1 MTVKWKLG
9 TIQLMWPAC
18 RYGYFTK
25 SRVEGGYRFPV
36 DPLLSLLGAG
46 REKPWERGLQ
56 SRTLS
61 LFGDVILMFLYCSCF
76 LQLKVIHRSLRKR
89 KKKKRLLKLKKA
101 KKLKKRRTRRW
112 NTEHLTSHPPLVLE
126 SLLLTCCSLPSGP
139 VFLTPR
145 LLPPSTVAYM
155 HG

>member
-9 TIQLMWPAC
+9 TILMWPAC

-25 SRVEGGYRFPV
+25 SRVEGGYRFP
-36 DPLLSLLGAG
+36 DFALGG
-46 REKPWERGLQ
+46 REGE
-56 SRTLS
+56 TLGPRFAKQDFCPF
-61 LFGDVILMFLYCSCF
+61 FGEVILMFLYYFCF

-112 NTEHLTSHPPLVLE
+112 NTEHWTSHPPPVLE

-139 VFLTPR
+139 VFFDSPLASFIHR
-145 LLPPSTVAYM
+145 RVHA
-155 HG
+155 